1 MTALSRH
8 PLVERIAYHLARARA
23 WARRA
28 TAVGLAVRGAIYLS
42 GAAALGLALAPVA
55 GPASALPVAVV
66 AALPPA
72 AAPRT
77 GGVWL
82 LELAAVAATT
92 VAVAGDATVPLPA
105 LIALGALL
113 YLHHTAAALGA
124 QLRTDAVVPAAVFR
138 HWAGRAA
145 LVVVVS
151 VPVILA
157 IAALTGAAP
166 DWPATGY
173 LALGVLA
180 ALAVAAALC
189 VDLGLIQP
197 DSSDSGLDNS

>member
-1 MTALSRH
+1 MTAPSRH

-28 TAVGLAVRGAIYLS
+28 TGAGLAVRGAIWLS

-55 GPASALPVAVV
+55 GLAGALPAAAV
-66 AALPPA
+66 AALLPA

-77 GGVWL
+77 PWVSL
-82 LELAAVAATT
+82 LQLAAVAATAA
-92 VAVAGDATVPLPA
+92 AVAGDATVPLPA
-105 LIALGALL
+105 LLALGSLL

-138 HWAGRAA
+138 HWAIRAG
-145 LVVVVS
+145 LVVAVS
-151 VPVILA
+151 APVTLA
-157 IAALTGAAP
+157 IAALTGSAP
-166 DWPATGY
+166 DWPALGY

-180 ALAVAAALC
+180 ALVAAAALR
-189 VDLGLIQP
+189 VDQGLIQP
-197 DSSDSGLDNS
+197 DSPDSSLDNS